1 MKKLLFDFF
10 PLVLFFVAFKV
21 ADIFIAT
28 WVAIIC
34 SVLQILWL
42 KLRGRP
48 IEATNW
54 MNVIIIVIFGGA
66 TIYFHSETFVKWKPT
81 VLYWM
86 FAFILLGSRL
96 LFKKNVLRK
105 MLATQMSLPD
115 RIWDRLSDTWAGFF
129 LFAGALNLVVAFSG
143 YFTLDQWAAFKAFGM
158 TILLVIF
165 AIGQSVWLGRHMQ
178 EVPAPAGATAVPP
191 VPEKAND

>member
-21 ADIFIAT
+21 ADIYVAT
-28 WVAIIC
+28 WVAIGC

-66 TIYFHSETFVKWKPT
+66 TIYFHNDTFVKWKPT

-86 FAFILLGSRL
+86 FALILLGSRL
-96 LFKKNVLRK
+96 LMNKNVLRK

-129 LFAGALNLVVAFSG
+129 LFAGALNLFVAFSG

-158 TILLVIF
+158 TVLLVIF
-165 AIGQSVWLGRHMQ
+165 AIAQSVWLGRHMQ
-178 EVPAPAGATAVPP
+178 ELPAPAGTATL
-191 VPEKAND
+191 PEKAND

>member
-21 ADIFIAT
+21 ADIYVAT
-28 WVAIIC
+28 WVAIAS

-54 MNVIIIVIFGGA
+54 MNVIIIVVFGGA
-66 TIYFHSETFVKWKPT
+66 TIYFHNDTFVKWKPT

-86 FAFILLGSRL
+86 FALILLGARL
-96 LFKKNVLRK
+96 VMNKNVLRK

-129 LFAGALNLVVAFSG
+129 LFAGALNLAVAFSG
-143 YFTLDQWAAFKAFGM
+143 YFTQDQWVTFKAFGM

-178 EVPAPAGATAVPP
+178 EVPATPGPAAL
-191 VPEKAND
+191 PEKSND